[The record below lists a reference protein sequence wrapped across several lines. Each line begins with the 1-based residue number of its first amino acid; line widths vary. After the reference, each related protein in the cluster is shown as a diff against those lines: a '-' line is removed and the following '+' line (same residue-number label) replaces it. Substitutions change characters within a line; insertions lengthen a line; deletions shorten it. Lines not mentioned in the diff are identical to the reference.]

1 MTTSPLKRGPKTSP
15 TTRSNLL
22 RVGVDL
28 LHAEGYNA
36 TGIKEIVD
44 AASVPKG
51 SFYNHFES
59 KEAFGAEVVDSYF
72 WSSWPE
78 LESAL
83 TDPEVPPLE
92 RLRRYFISRRDMFRA
107 GEFTR
112 GCMLGNMSLE
122 VADHS
127 ARVRDRLAAHFE
139 TWAELFERC
148 IVEAKQ
154 TGAIKN
160 PANPAPLAR
169 FVLNSW
175 EGALLRMRVDK
186 STAPLDDFIEIV
198 FSSVLQ

>member
-1 MTTSPLKRGPKTSP
+1 M
-15 TTRSNLL
+15 
-22 RVGVDL
+22 DL
-28 LHAEGYNA
+28 LHSEGYNA

-44 AASVPKG
+44 AAGVPKG

-59 KEAFGAEVVDSYF
+59 KEAFGAEVVNSYF
-72 WSSWPE
+72 SSGWPE
-78 LESAL
+78 LERLL
-83 TDPEVPPLE
+83 TNPEMPPLA
-92 RLRRYFISRRDMFRA
+92 RLRTYFISRRDIFGA

-127 ARVRDRLAAHFE
+127 EQVRDRLAVHFE
-139 TWAELFERC
+139 TWAELLERC
-148 IVEAKQ
+148 IVEAKL

-160 PANPAPLAR
+160 PANPAALAR

-198 FSSVLQ
+198 FSFVLV